1 MVCIKVNRILI
12 RIPLACLWVSQ
23 VFGIECNEWNQ
34 EIIKEYNGF
43 INVQNLTTSDVAVD
57 KFWLMPQTPNY
68 IEEGIPYITSKN
80 VKNRQISFEDINYIS
95 ETDYEIISKNR
106 SIQTNDL
113 LITMIGTIGE
123 SAFVDDFTEFYGQ
136 NMYLVRLDARKI
148 NKKYFQY
155 YFEKNK
161 NNLVSKKNA
170 SSQGYL
176 KAGSIDNMII
186 QVPPLALQE
195 KIVNVLDKFD
205 NYTNSIESG
214 LKGEI
219 EKNNQRY
226 EYWRDKLLS
235 FEKEN

>member
-1 MVCIKVNRILI
+1 
-12 RIPLACLWVSQ
+12 
-23 VFGIECNEWNQ
+23 
-34 EIIKEYNGF
+34 
-43 INVQNLTTSDVAVD
+43 
-57 KFWLMPQTPNY
+57 MPQTPNY